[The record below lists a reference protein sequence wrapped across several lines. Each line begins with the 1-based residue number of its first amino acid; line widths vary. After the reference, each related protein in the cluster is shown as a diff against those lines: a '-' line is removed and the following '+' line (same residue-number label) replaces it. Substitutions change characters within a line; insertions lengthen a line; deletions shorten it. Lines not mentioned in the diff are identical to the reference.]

1 VSTVE
6 VSNLDTTH
14 QRRNLASS
22 VGKSTLF
29 GVLSRVTQVGT
40 RFVTVPIVIFY
51 LGLGGYGIWNIIMT
65 TAAYMRFGSAGIKS
79 AFQKYV
85 AEATGNGDYETAN
98 KLLSTG
104 CAGIFAISVVG
115 LVPVAFFSRQ
125 LARVAGVP
133 DTFLRSAAGAISMLA
148 VIMMVANW
156 GAVYEAIAMGGHR
169 IDLVRKLNSAL
180 TVAEAVAVVVALR
193 FGYGL
198 FVMASIMAASEILYI
213 CCCYVISRRVLPQ
226 IKVRIEYVT
235 KSVVKE
241 LIRFAGSYQL
251 VGVLEVLYMAILPV
265 AILRSFGDNAAGV
278 YALATRAVNPAMM
291 LQESFLQ
298 PILSGGTMVFA
309 SGSADWMRRL
319 LTKSFKVTLLITLP
333 PLAFVAVFG
342 AMMILAWTGQSDPSF
357 PWALALV
364 SLAVLFQAFC
374 RLQLILY
381 RVSGRALL
389 DNLRQ
394 VLGIVTLL
402 GVTVFARHLGFYGV
416 LGGLA
421 FSELIGMLFMFL
433 AMEHTYH
440 SFEAKAL
447 IPDTLKIALATV
459 AIVGVGAIALRIPL
473 PNFTWESERV
483 GAFLRLVVVAAAC
496 LATTWPALILTKSIT
511 SNEGRALLQAVLPN
525 RWRVAPATGS

>member
-1 VSTVE
+1 MSTVE
-6 VSNLDTTH
+6 VSNPDTTH
-14 QRRNLASS
+14 QRHNLASS

-169 IDLVRKLNSAL
+169 IDLVRKLNAAL
-180 TVAEAVAVVVALR
+180 TVAEAVGIVVALHL
-193 FGYGL
+193 GYGL

-213 CCCYVISRRVLPQ
+213 SCCYAISRHVLPQ
-226 IKVRIEYVT
+226 IKVRIEYIS

-251 VGVLEVLYMAILPV
+251 VGLLEVLYAAILPV

-278 YALATRAVNPAMM
+278 FALATRAVNPAMM

-309 SGSADWMRRL
+309 SGSVDWMRRL

-333 PLAFVAVFG
+333 PLAFVAAFG
-342 AMMILAWTGQSDPSF
+342 ATMILAWTGQSDPSF
-357 PWALALV
+357 PRALALV
-364 SLAVLFQAFC
+364 ALAVLFQAFC
-374 RLQLILY
+374 RLQLTLY

-394 VLGIVTLL
+394 VLGILTLL
-402 GVTVFARHLGFYGV
+402 GVTVFARKLGFYGV
-416 LGGLA
+416 LSGLA
-421 FSELIGMLFMFL
+421 FSELVGMLFMFF

-447 IPDTLKIALATV
+447 IPDTLKVAAATV
-459 AIVGVGAIALRIPL
+459 AIISVGAVALRMPL
-473 PNFTWESERV
+473 PNFAWQSERIA
-483 GAFLRLVVVAAAC
+483 AFLRLGVVAAAC
-496 LATTWPALILTKSIT
+496 LVTTWPALILTRSIT

-525 RWRVAPATGS
+525 RWRVAPAAGN